1 MLSRPQG
8 SERGI
13 VVLIRAFDGG
23 GAQRDTVLLCNAL
36 AAKGITPTIL
46 TLMGDGP
53 LRSLLDP
60 AIRVVELSGEKLRY
74 AVPGLRRT
82 IRTLA
87 PGVVFSSEAALNLCA
102 LIAVHTLPWRDRPK
116 LVLREVSS
124 PLLAQHSDPYLQNR
138 VAYRLLRLFYR
149 RADRIVALTEGDRRD
164 LARIFSI
171 PENIISVMRTNAVI
185 PPAMERRLS
194 QWDGETGRE
203 RDLIVCIGRLSPE
216 KDHRTLL
223 RAMTLMPPHRPWRL
237 AIVGD
242 GPERAALEAWVRA
255 NGLSGRVA
263 FTGYSADPFGWL
275 MRARVAILPSAH
287 EGLPCVLMEA
297 LACGT
302 PVVSTDCSYGPR
314 DILQNGRY
322 GTLTPV
328 GDAPAMAAAIAAA
341 LDQVPDRRFLMTR
354 GLDYTAAKAA
364 NRFLEILAD
373 ADATSR
379 GETLAAEGAA

>member
-1 MLSRPQG
+1 VLSRTKDF
-8 SERGI
+8 ERGI

-36 AAKGITPTIL
+36 AAKGVVPTVL
-46 TLMGDGP
+46 TLHGEGH
-53 LRSLLDP
+53 LRALLDP
-60 AIRVVELSGEKLRY
+60 AIRVIELPGGKLRY
-74 AVPGLRRT
+74 AIPGLRRA

-87 PGVVFSSEAALNLCA
+87 PGVVVASEAALNLCA
-102 LIAVHTLPWRDRPK
+102 LLAVQMLPPSDRPK

-124 PLLAQHSDPYLQNR
+124 PSVAQHNDPYVQNR
-138 VAYRLLRLFYR
+138 IAYRLLRWFYR
-149 RADRIVALTEGDRRD
+149 RADRIVALTEGDRHD

-171 PENIISVMRTNAVI
+171 PENIISLMRTNAVI
-185 PPAMERRLS
+185 PPAIEGRLS

-203 RDLIVCIGRLSPE
+203 RDLIVCVGRLSPE

-223 RAMTLMPPHRPWRL
+223 RAMTLMPAQRPWRL

-242 GPERAALEAWVRA
+242 GPERGELEAFVRG
-255 NGLSGRVA
+255 NGLAGRVA
-263 FTGYSADPFGWL
+263 FIGYSADPFGWL
-275 MRARVAILPSAH
+275 MRARVAVLSSAH

-302 PVVSTDCSYGPR
+302 PVVCTDCSYGPR

-322 GTLTPV
+322 GLLTPV
-328 GDAPAMAAAIAAA
+328 GDAPALAVAIEAAM
-341 LDQVPDRRFLMTR
+341 DQIPDRGFLMAR

-364 NRFLEILAD
+364 DRFLEIIAD
-373 ADATSR
+373 VESPPHGAP
-379 GETLAAEGAA
+379 AAIEGAA

>member
-1 MLSRPQG
+1 MLSRTKDF
-8 SERGI
+8 ERGI
-13 VVLIRAFDGG
+13 AVLIRAFAGG

-36 AAKGITPTIL
+36 AAKGVAPTIL
-46 TLMGDGP
+46 TLHGEGP

-60 AIRVVELSGEKLRY
+60 AIRVVDLPGGKLRY
-74 AVPGLRRT
+74 AVPGLRRA

-87 PGVVFSSEAALNLCA
+87 PGVVVASEAALNLCA
-102 LIAVHTLPWRDRPK
+102 LIAVHTLPRLDRPK

-124 PLLAQHSDPYLQNR
+124 PSVAQHSDPYLQNR
-138 VAYRLLRLFYR
+138 IAYRLLRWCYR
-149 RADRIVALTEGDRRD
+149 HADRIVALTDGDRRD
-164 LARIFSI
+164 LARIFSV
-171 PENIISVMRTNAVI
+171 PENIISLMRTNAVI
-185 PPAMERRLS
+185 PPAVEDRLS
-194 QWDGETGRE
+194 RWDGEIGRE
-203 RDLIVCIGRLSPE
+203 RDLIVCVGRLSPE

-223 RAMTLMPPHRPWRL
+223 RAMTLMPPQRPWRL

-242 GPERAALEAWVRA
+242 GPQRGELEAFVRA
-255 NGLSGRVA
+255 NGLAGRVA

-275 MRARVAILPSAH
+275 MRARVAVLSSAH

-322 GTLTPV
+322 GMLTPV
-328 GDAPAMAAAIAAA
+328 GDAPALAAAVEAAM
-341 LDQVPDRRFLMTR
+341 DQIPDRRFLMAR

-364 NRFLEILAD
+364 DRFLEIIAD
-373 ADATSR
+373 VESPPR
-379 GETLAAEGAA
+379 GETVAAGSAL

>member
-1 MLSRPQG
+1 
-8 SERGI
+8 
-13 VVLIRAFDGG
+13 VVLIRAFAGG

-36 AAKGITPTIL
+36 AAKGIAPTIV
-46 TLMGDGP
+46 TLLADGP

-60 AIRVVELSGEKLRY
+60 GIRVVELPGGKLRY
-74 AVPGLRRT
+74 ALPGLRRT
-82 IRTLA
+82 IRALA

-102 LIAVHTLPWRDRPK
+102 LIAVGTLPWRDRPK

-124 PLLAQHSDPYLQNR
+124 PSAAQHSDPYLQNR
-138 VAYRLLRLFYR
+138 IAYRLLRWFYR
-149 RADRIVALTEGDRRD
+149 RADRVVALTDGDRRD

-171 PENIISVMRTNAVI
+171 PEKIISVMHTNAVI

-223 RAMTLMPPHRPWRL
+223 RAMTLMPPDRPWRL

-242 GPERAALEAWVRA
+242 GPERAVLEALVRA
-255 NGLSGRVA
+255 DGLAGRVA
-263 FTGYSADPFGWL
+263 FTGYSTDPFGWL
-275 MRARVAILPSAH
+275 MRARLAILPSAH

-302 PVVSTDCSYGPR
+302 PVVATDCSYGPR

-341 LDQVPDRRFLMTR
+341 LDQVPDRPFLMAR
-354 GLDYTAAKAA
+354 GLDYTTAKAA
-364 NRFLEILAD
+364 DRFLEILAD
-373 ADATSR
+373 VKWPLR
-379 GETLAAEGAA
+379 GETFAIGGTA